1 MNWQPGTDRHFLYKN
16 TKMKV
21 ELLEIFGND
30 DMVANA
36 AHLQCNA
43 AMLTE
48 YYFTKTDFDNRKK
61 YDK

>member
-1 MNWQPGTDRHFLYKN
+1 LAAWNRQAFFYLKK

-36 AHLQCNA
+36 A
-43 AMLTE
+43 MLTE
-48 YYFTKTDFDNRKK
+48 YYFTKTNFYNRKK

>member
-1 MNWQPGTDRHFLYKN
+1 LAAWNRQAFFYLKN
-16 TKMKV
+16 SKMKV

-36 AHLQCNA
+36 A
-43 AMLTE
+43 MLTE
-48 YYFTKTDFDNRKK
+48 YYFTKQDFHNRKK